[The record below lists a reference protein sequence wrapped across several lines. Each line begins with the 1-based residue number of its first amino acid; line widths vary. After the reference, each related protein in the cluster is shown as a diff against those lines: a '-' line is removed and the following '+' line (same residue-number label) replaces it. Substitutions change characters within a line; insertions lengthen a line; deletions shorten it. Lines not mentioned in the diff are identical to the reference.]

1 MDEYYF
7 KQIIF
12 ENLNYEISIEKA
24 IYVMTKSEVPFFTKN
39 NINNALNARLEIKS
53 IPIINKL

>member
-1 MDEYYF
+1 MDGYYF

-24 IYVMTKSEVPFFTKN
+24 IYICNYIRGLVYPKSKAF
-39 NINNALNARLEIKS
+39 NARLEIIYVYSYEK
-53 IPIINKL
+53 

>member
-1 MDEYYF
+1 MSILIERMDGYYF

-24 IYVMTKSEVPFFTKN
+24 IYVYD
-39 NINNALNARLEIKS
+39 
-53 IPIINKL
+53 